1 MVNASSNV
9 LHHLPIYNQVAD
21 EHFGKMMDLWWNFS
35 NDFSK
40 IGSTTICTSK
50 ILRTVLWY
58 GNERLMEILKK
69 KKKDKWHC
77 KNTRKLGRWGE
88 INWTYTFDKYLFFAE
103 EKCTVVWAVIML
115 TYILFFILLVIHN
128 VVVYI
133 QK

>member
-1 MVNASSNV
+1 
-9 LHHLPIYNQVAD
+9 
-21 EHFGKMMDLWWNFS
+21 MDLWWNFS

-50 ILRTVLWY
+50 ILRTVLWC
-58 GNERLMEILKK
+58 GNERLMDILQKK
-69 KKKDKWHC
+69 KINGTARIPENWGD
-77 KNTRKLGRWGE
+77 GGE

-103 EKCTVVWAVIML
+103 EKCTLVWAVIML